1 MRKAVLLFLSIAL
14 PALAVSGLAA
24 PGLCSFENPCNSIY
38 STVPHG
44 AIKNTDSMNWV
55 RKNPIQLINPVTRV
69 ETRPHNSFSLVPEPT
84 SLTLFGTG
92 LLALAYL
99 LRRKILP

>member
-14 PALAVSGLAA
+14 PALAASGLAT
-24 PGLCSFENPCNSIY
+24 PGLCSFESPCNNIHSIA
-38 STVPHG
+38 PHD
-44 AIKNTDSMNWV
+44 AIKNTDSINRA
-55 RKNPIQLINPVTRV
+55 RKNPIQRINPVANL
-69 ETRPHNSFSLVPEPT
+69 ETRPHNSLSLVPEPT